1 MPLEIP
7 SRRAPA
13 GAAPAPTRRPTLNM
27 EIRFG
32 APRISI
38 QQRITFTERL
48 VLLLDT
54 GVSLLEAL
62 KAMQHQ
68 PESPLLASI
77 ITSIADTISEGKSFS
92 HALGK
97 HPEMFSGTYVSLVGA
112 AEEGGFL
119 PQVLAQLYRMD
130 EKNSQMSSNIR
141 AALSYP
147 IFLIGFSVVVV
158 AFVLVF
164 IFPKFETLFASIHD
178 QLPGTTLFLMALS
191 NLLRHHWLALC
202 IGIGATTWLGLR
214 WIKSER
220 GKLAIDRAKMRLP
233 IIRDI
238 YTQIYLSQ
246 TLSVLGLSLTS
257 GVPITVALKAS
268 QGVVRNVMFAGFLD
282 GLKQHVNEGRGIAIG
297 FSSSALVP
305 PLVQQMVTTGEQ
317 TGNLGMVMT
326 RVADFYERELA
337 KRITAISKSIEPIML
352 IVMGIVVGL
361 IVVSLIL
368 PIFKLSRAIH

>member
-1 MPLEIP
+1 MAIEIKKVQP
-7 SRRAPA
+7 STGNVATTAP
-13 GAAPAPTRRPTLNM
+13 RSNWNM

-48 VLLLDT
+48 VLLLET

-62 KAMQHQ
+62 KALQHQ

-77 ITSIADTISEGKSFS
+77 ITSIADAISEGKSFS
-92 HALGK
+92 HALGR
-97 HPEMFSGTYVSLVGA
+97 HPEMFSSTYVSLVGA

-130 EKNSQMSSNIR
+130 EKNSQMSSNIK

-147 IFLIGFSVVVV
+147 IFLIVFSVVVV

-164 IFPKFETLFASIHD
+164 IFPKFEALFASIHD
-178 QLPGTTLFLMALS
+178 QLPMSTLFLMALS
-191 NLLRHHWLALC
+191 DLLRHHWIEL
-202 IGIGATTWLGLR
+202 GAGLGAVAWLGLR
-214 WIKSER
+214 WLKSAR
-220 GKLAIDRAKMRLP
+220 GKHAIDRAKLRLP
-233 IIRDI
+233 VIRDI
-238 YTQIYLSQ
+238 YTQVYLSQ

-268 QGVVRNVMFAGFLD
+268 QGVVRNILFSGFLD
-282 GLKQHVNEGRGIAIG
+282 ALKQHVNEGRGIAIG
-297 FSSSALVP
+297 FSNSAFVP

-317 TGNLGMVMT
+317 TGNLGLVMT
-326 RVADFYERELA
+326 RVAEFYERELA
-337 KRITAISKSIEPIML
+337 KRITVLSKAIEPIML
-352 IVMGIVVGL
+352 IVMGVVVGL

-368 PIFKLSRAIH
+368 PIFKLSRAVQ